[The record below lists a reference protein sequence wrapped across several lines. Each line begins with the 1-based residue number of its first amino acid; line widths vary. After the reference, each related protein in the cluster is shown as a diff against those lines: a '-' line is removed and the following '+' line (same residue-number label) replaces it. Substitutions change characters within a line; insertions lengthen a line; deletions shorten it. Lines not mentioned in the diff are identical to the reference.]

1 MKIQTV
7 LASPVGDITIQASD
21 KGLSYVGVAPKSQHP
36 EGSNAH
42 LQSACAQLTEYFD
55 GQRTSFDLA
64 LDTQGTPFQQAVW
77 QLLCQIPFGETN
89 TYGWMANMLNN
100 PKAVRAVGSAN
111 GRNPISIIVPCHR
124 IIGANGKLTG
134 YAGGLARKSWL
145 LAHEGIKITH

>member
-1 MKIQTV
+1 MKVQTT
-7 LASPVGDITIQASD
+7 LASPVGDVTLQATD
-21 KGLSYVGVAPKSQHP
+21 KGLSYVGFAPKSRYP
-36 EGSNAH
+36 DGSNTH
-42 LQSACAQLTEYFD
+42 LERACEQLTEYFA
-55 GQRTSFDLA
+55 GQRTCFDVA

-89 TYGWMANMLNN
+89 TYGWMANKLEN

-111 GRNPISIIVPCHR
+111 GKNPISIIVPCHR

-145 LAHEGIKITH
+145 LAHEGIKITQ